1 MIAVAPGAELNVSF
15 VAHPDFCDVSCTD
28 HSPLK
33 ISQRFDEDFTVLIE
47 RAHSRSF
54 FGSNVFSTT
63 TQSCSAT
70 ISKMLAELKGFVARR
85 IDIVQF
91 DCL

>member
-47 RAHSRSF
+47 RSPFSLLLRVERFQYDDAIL
-54 FGSNVFSTT
+54 FGHD
-63 TQSCSAT
+63 
-70 ISKMLAELKGFVARR
+70 LEDAR
-85 IDIVQF
+85 
-91 DCL
+91 